1 MERKVVILAWLDNDF
16 ANRLPLRQATQELNR
31 QGWKQG
37 FGQDMVDI
45 AGTGIDLFASV
56 GDHLHDSIGNG
67 EVGLVVL
74 MQAAT
79 DFAELET
86 NNLADDILR

>member
-1 MERKVVILAWLDNDF
+1 MEGKVVILAWLNNDF
-16 ANRLPLRQATQELNR
+16 ANRLTLRQATKELNR
-31 QGWKQG
+31 EGGKQG

-67 EVGLVVL
+67 EVSLVVL

-79 DFAELET
+79 DLAELET
-86 NNLADDILR
+86 DNPADDILG